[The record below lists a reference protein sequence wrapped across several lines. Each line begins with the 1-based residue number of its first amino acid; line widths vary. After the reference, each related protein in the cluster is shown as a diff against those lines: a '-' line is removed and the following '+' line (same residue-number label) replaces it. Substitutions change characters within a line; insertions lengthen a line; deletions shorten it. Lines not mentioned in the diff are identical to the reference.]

1 MTPGVMSTWW
11 GQTRVMKR
19 MIERGDKTALVLEDD
34 VDFEWDLERL
44 WAGIERKLPKDED
57 GKEAWDITYLGHC
70 WGGEIQS
77 KSKIYSLSLTRTN
90 PHKELTSRLLILQN
104 RNTFTHYSTPRQVL
118 CVYTLTHSPSPAQ
131 TESCHISRPPGSPT
145 LQQSTSPFPLSCT
158 STKSLLFQSY
168 LP

>member
-1 MTPGVMSTWW
+1 VTPGVMSTWW

-44 WAGIERKLPKDED
+44 WAGIESKLPKDKD
-57 GKEAWDITYLGHC
+57 GKEGWDITYLGHC
-70 WGGEIQS
+70 WGGENQS
-77 KSKIYSLSLTRTN
+77 KSKIYSLSSTRTD
-90 PHKELTSRLLILQN
+90 PHKELTSRLRVLQN

-118 CVYTLTHSPSPAQ
+118 CVYTLTHSPSLAQ
-131 TESCHISRPPGSPT
+131 TESFHISRPLGSLT
-145 LQQSTSPFPLSCT
+145 HQQSTSPFPPSCT
-158 STKSLLFQSY
+158 STRSLPSPSY